1 MTVHALS
8 RVQTM
13 HELVD
18 LWDITFCNRG
28 FLGPKYYWHLQI
40 LRPRALFYKTDCT
53 RRSKFLTHAL
63 NMCHLGIETCTV
75 HLISAQ
81 TSLEGIKCITKAKE

>member
-8 RVQTM
+8 RVQRM

-63 NMCHLGIETCTV
+63 NMGHLGIET
-75 HLISAQ
+75 I
-81 TSLEGIKCITKAKE
+81 